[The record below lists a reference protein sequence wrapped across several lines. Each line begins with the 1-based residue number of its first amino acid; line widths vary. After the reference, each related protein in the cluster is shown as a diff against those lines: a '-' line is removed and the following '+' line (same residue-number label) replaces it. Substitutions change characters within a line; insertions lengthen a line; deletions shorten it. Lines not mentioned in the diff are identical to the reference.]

1 MGVSTSHYWLMPL
14 IFGAI
19 PLIRLV
25 ATGSKVRVK
34 GNELIFQAALPYR
47 IIILLGCLGA
57 FSVLLAT
64 WRESQLWENLALF
77 CIASGIA
84 FGWPTTILITP
95 GRDKTIRL
103 AET

>member
-1 MGVSTSHYWLMPL
+1 LS
-14 IFGAI
+14 
-19 PLIRLV
+19 
-25 ATGSKVRVK
+25 TGSKVRVK

-64 WRESQLWENLALF
+64 WRESQLWENPALF